1 MQIITPI
8 SKAVCIPRTGHFS
21 LDDNDAY
28 QYWRDK
34 KLSAYPVNAADLL
47 VEIRNPCELTG
58 VEKKTLVE
66 RCRKTNML
74 IYQFKKSVG
83 DPAGKTQ
90 LKKFGEQL
98 GLYRLDS
105 NLCADNDSITS
116 LKVIPAGQN
125 HAYIPYSN
133 RRISWHTDGYYNARD
148 RQIKGMLLHCVSPA
162 AKGGANALL
171 DPEIAYIH
179 LREHN
184 PAYIYAL
191 MHAQAMIIPANEAQ
205 GRVIRRAQAGPVF
218 SVAGDGHLHMR
229 YSARTRSIEWRDDE
243 TTRVARDYL
252 TAFLNSES
260 EYIFRHRL
268 ESAQGLLCNNV
279 LHNRSAFEDKGEPR
293 LIYRAR
299 YFDRIHEGQIHEP

>member
-1 MQIITPI
+1 MQIITSI
-8 SKAVCIPRTGHFS
+8 SKADCMSRARRFS
-21 LDDNDAY
+21 LEDEDAY
-28 QYWRDK
+28 QYWRDE

-47 VEIRNPCELTG
+47 VEIENPFELTG
-58 VEKKTLVE
+58 LEKKTLVE

-74 IYQFKKSVG
+74 VYQFKKPVG
-83 DPAGKTQ
+83 DPADKTQ
-90 LKKFGEQL
+90 LKKLGEQL
-98 GLYRLDS
+98 GLCRLDS

-116 LKVIPAGQN
+116 LKVIPAVQN

-133 RRISWHTDGYYNARD
+133 RRISWHTDGYYNAQD
-148 RQIKGMLLHCVSPA
+148 RQIRGILLHCVSPA

-184 PAYIYAL
+184 SAYIYAL
-191 MHAQAMIIPANEAQ
+191 MHPQAMTIPANEAQ
-205 GRVIRRAQAGPVF
+205 GKLIRHAQPGPVF
-218 SVAGDGHLHMR
+218 SVTGDGHLHMR

-243 TTRVARDYL
+243 TTRAARDCL
-252 TAFLNSES
+252 TVFLNSGS

-279 LHNRSAFEDKGEPR
+279 LHSRSAFEDDGEPR
-293 LIYRAR
+293 LLYRAR
-299 YFDRIHEGQIHEP
+299 YFDRIQET